1 MYSEGNSAVIA
12 QARRRRVRAL
22 AEWEN
27 MEQKNTEYKN
37 IEQKKKTGYA
47 LYDFMTRDLG
57 LSGVALRV
65 YALIYSFTAA
75 GGNCHGSLDYIAERT
90 QASRMSVCRALNLLV
105 TRGYVTKLKSSPNRP
120 SVYTANLNAIDQNVT
135 VTDEAQYQNV
145 TATVSECYG
154 DSTKMLHNNKD
165 NNKEDNKDNYL
176 PTNNCYRDEL
186 LPIEI
191 GEWSVRM
198 TLHQYVCLLR
208 AIGILPAIDYIRKLD
223 RQITVHPERTYPNHY
238 KTIVTWARQD
248 YRIDARAEE
257 ILES

>member
-1 MYSEGNSAVIA
+1 
-12 QARRRRVRAL
+12 
-22 AEWEN
+22 

-37 IEQKKKTGYA
+37 IEQNKKTGYA

-75 GGNCHGSLDYIAERT
+75 GSDCHGSIGYIAKRVD
-90 QASRMSVCRALNLLV
+90 ASYKSVQLSLNRLV
-105 TRGYVTKLKSSPNRP
+105 EKGYVTKKTVKPKKP
-120 SVYTANLNAIDQNVT
+120 SVYIA
-135 VTDEAQYQNV
+135 VTDVPITDYRL
-145 TATVSECYG
+145 S
-154 DSTKMLHNNKD
+154 DTKLPIESVKTTD

-186 LPIEI
+186 RPIEI
-191 GEWSVRM
+191 GNGTVRL
-198 TLHQYVCLLR
+198 TLHQYVSLLR
-208 AIGILPAIDYIRKLD
+208 AIGVLPAIDYIRKLD
-223 RQITVHPERTYPNHY
+223 RQITAHPERTYPNHY

>member
-1 MYSEGNSAVIA
+1 MYSEGNPAVTS
-12 QARRRRVRAL
+12 RRCRRRVRAL

-37 IEQKKKTGYA
+37 IEQNKKTGYA

-75 GGNCHGSLDYIAERT
+75 GSDCHGSLDYIAERT
-90 QASRMSVCRALNLLV
+90 QASKRMVQRALDLLV
-105 TRGYVTKLKSSPNRP
+105 KREYVIKEKNSPNHP
-120 SVYTANLNAIDQNVT
+120 SIYVARLDPHGQNVHAKDELHGHDVH
-135 VTDEAQYQNV
+135 VTRSKFPCDV
-145 TATVSECYG
+145 
-154 DSTKMLHNNKD
+154 DMMSTNNKD

-186 LPIEI
+186 RPIEI

-198 TLHQYVCLLR
+198 TLHQYVGLRR

>member
-1 MYSEGNSAVIA
+1 MYSEGNPAVSS
-12 QARRRRVRAL
+12 RRCRRRVRAL

-37 IEQKKKTGYA
+37 IEQNKKTGYA

-75 GGNCHGSLDYIAERT
+75 GGNCHGSIGYIAKRVD
-90 QASRMSVCRALNLLV
+90 ASYKSVQLSLNRLV
-105 TRGYVTKLKSSPNRP
+105 EKGYVTKKTVKPKKP
-120 SVYTANLNAIDQNVT
+120 SVYIA
-135 VTDEAQYQNV
+135 VTDVPITDYRLN
-145 TATVSECYG
+145 
-154 DSTKMLHNNKD
+154 DTKLPIESVKTTD

-186 LPIEI
+186 RPIEI
-191 GEWSVRM
+191 GEWSVRL
-198 TLHQYVCLLR
+198 TLHQYVSLLR
-208 AIGILPAIDYIRKLD
+208 AIGVLPAIDYIRKLD
-223 RQITVHPERTYPNHY
+223 RQITSHPERTYPNHY
-238 KTIVTWARQD
+238 KTIITWARQD
-248 YRIDARAEE
+248 YRIDARGEE

>member
-1 MYSEGNSAVIA
+1 MYSEGNPAVIA

-37 IEQKKKTGYA
+37 IEQNKKTGYA

-105 TRGYVTKLKSSPNRP
+105 TRGYVTKVKSAPNRP
-120 SVYTANLNAIDQNVT
+120 NSYTANVDSHSQNVT

-145 TATVSECYG
+145 TATVSKCYS
-154 DSTKMLHNNKD
+154 DSIKMLPNNKD

-176 PTNNCYRDEL
+176 LTNNCCIEEL
-186 LPIEI
+186 RTIEI
-191 GEWSVRM
+191 GERSVKL
-198 TLHQYVCLLR
+198 TFHQYASLIR
-208 AIGILPAIDYIRKLD
+208 AIGVEATIHYIRTLD
-223 RQITVHPERTYPNHY
+223 SQITSHPERTYPNHY
-238 KTIVTWARQD
+238 KTIVTWARED
-248 YRIDARAEE
+248 YRIDARAEK

>member
-1 MYSEGNSAVIA
+1 
-12 QARRRRVRAL
+12 
-22 AEWEN
+22 

-75 GGNCHGSLDYIAERT
+75 GGNCHGSIDYIAKRVD
-90 QASRMSVCRALNLLV
+90 ASYKSVQLSLNRLV
-105 TRGYVTKLKSSPNRP
+105 EKGYVIKKTVKPKKP
-120 SVYTANLNAIDQNVT
+120 SVYIA
-135 VTDEAQYQNV
+135 VTDVPITDYR
-145 TATVSECYG
+145 C
-154 DSTKMLHNNKD
+154 DDTKLPIESVKTTD

-176 PTNNCYRDEL
+176 PTSYCYRDEL
-186 LPIEI
+186 RPIEI
-191 GEWSVRM
+191 GEWSVRL
-198 TLHQYVCLLR
+198 TLHQYVSLLR

-223 RQITVHPERTYPNHY
+223 RQITSHPERTYPNHY
-238 KTIVTWARQD
+238 KTIVTWARED
-248 YRIDARAEE
+248 YRIDSRGEK

>member
-1 MYSEGNSAVIA
+1 
-12 QARRRRVRAL
+12 
-22 AEWEN
+22 

-75 GGNCHGSLDYIAERT
+75 GGNCHGSIEYIAKRVE
-90 QASRMSVCRALNLLV
+90 ASYKSVQLSLNRLV
-105 TRGYVTKLKSSPNRP
+105 EKGYVTKKTVKPKKP
-120 SVYTANLNAIDQNVT
+120 SVYIA
-135 VTDEAQYQNV
+135 VTDVPITDYRLN
-145 TATVSECYG
+145 
-154 DSTKMLHNNKD
+154 DTKLPIKSVKTTD

-186 LPIEI
+186 RPIEI
-191 GEWSVRM
+191 GNGTVKL
-198 TLHQYVCLLR
+198 TFHQYASLIR
-208 AIGILPAIDYIRKLD
+208 AIGVGPTIDYIRTLD
-223 RQITVHPERTYPNHY
+223 RQITAHPERTYPNHY
-238 KTIVTWARQD
+238 KTIVTWARED
-248 YRIDARAEE
+248 YRIDSRGEK

>member
-1 MYSEGNSAVIA
+1 
-12 QARRRRVRAL
+12 
-22 AEWEN
+22 

-47 LYDFMTRDLG
+47 IYDFMTRDLR

-75 GGNCHGSLDYIAERT
+75 GGDCHGSLDYIAERT

-186 LPIEI
+186 RPIEI
-191 GEWSVRM
+191 GNGTVRL
-198 TLHQYVCLLR
+198 TFHQYASLIR
-208 AIGILPAIDYIRKLD
+208 AIGVQPTIDYIRKLD

-238 KTIVTWARQD
+238 KTIVTWARED
-248 YRIDARAEE
+248 FRIDSRAEE